1 MWSIDGCQHT
11 KYCVHKSKWDP
22 EFSLINSTIKA
33 PGKALVSFNLCTND
47 INEKFLQ
54 NQEAPGKASRSPHLK
69 NSGAMHTPFFELL
82 VLQGYY
88 NMIQH
93 KLKLYWL
100 KKTYVQ
106 CSADHVLFCMEI
118 TFEKTMV
125 SCECI
130 CLGCYYDFN
139 VDVTCLQLQLSRR
152 RDEKV
157 RWGNNRTFWN
167 WMRICRPNFY
177 TLIIIGMQ
185 TKLIRRT
192 PLISLCRLS
201 NNTITTHVLTFWLKV
216 Y

>member
-1 MWSIDGCQHT
+1 MYKWNKWKISLKPGSSGKGIKVSTFEELWSNAHPLLWAPCPSGLFQHDETQT
-11 KYCVHKSKWDP
+11 KAV
-22 EFSLINSTIKA
+22 LIK
-33 PGKALVSFNLCTND
+33 KNLCSVFSWSCS
-47 INEKFLQ
+47 I
-54 NQEAPGKASRSPHLK
+54 
-69 NSGAMHTPFFELL
+69 
-82 VLQGYY
+82 
-88 NMIQH
+88 
-93 KLKLYWL
+93 LYGNNIW
-100 KKTYVQ
+100 KT
-106 CSADHVLFCMEI
+106 
-118 TFEKTMV
+118 
-125 SCECI
+125 CI

-139 VDVTCLQLQLSRR
+139 ADVTCLQLQLSRR

>member
-1 MWSIDGCQHT
+1 
-11 KYCVHKSKWDP
+11 
-22 EFSLINSTIKA
+22 
-33 PGKALVSFNLCTND
+33 
-47 INEKFLQ
+47 
-54 NQEAPGKASRSPHLK
+54 
-69 NSGAMHTPFFELL
+69 MHTPFFELL

-157 RWGNNRTFWN
+157 RWENKRTFWN

-177 TLIIIGMQ
+177 TLSSLGC
-185 TKLIRRT
+185 KPNWLGGRH
-192 PLISLCRLS
+192 LCRLS
-201 NNTITTHVLTFWLKV
+201 FSLIDPQRIQVQLTSWLFDWRCIKLLSRAFVGTFLESPNTCVCTCTH
-216 Y
+216 